1 MTKRISVETMRR
13 SLKRAN
19 VSFLL
24 YIIVLFQLSAMVLLS
39 LKDGA
44 IDMQAI
50 DRIFRQWGIIG
61 KDWDAIAERDQ
72 RRIRQRR
79 EKAREKSQDT

>member
-39 LKDGA
+39 
-44 IDMQAI
+44 
-50 DRIFRQWGIIG
+50 
-61 KDWDAIAERDQ
+61 
-72 RRIRQRR
+72 
-79 EKAREKSQDT
+79 